1 MDNRTPEEK
10 ADAILHKASE
20 TAKEVVHDARGA
32 AQEVLSTA
40 ERTAERMVR
49 EANTEPTNSEL
60 QRNIQTLT
68 DTLREHTE
76 TTTRKFNAIDKTLEN
91 VATKDDIGKTNGK
104 LDPILDAYKAII
116 LSKSFVTGIA
126 AVVLAIGAIGA
137 GFIWLINSVVKH

>member
-32 AQEVLSTA
+32 AQEVISTA

-68 DTLREHTE
+68 DTLR
-76 TTTRKFNAIDKTLEN
+76 
-91 VATKDDIGKTNGK
+91 
-104 LDPILDAYKAII
+104 
-116 LSKSFVTGIA
+116 
-126 AVVLAIGAIGA
+126 
-137 GFIWLINSVVKH
+137 